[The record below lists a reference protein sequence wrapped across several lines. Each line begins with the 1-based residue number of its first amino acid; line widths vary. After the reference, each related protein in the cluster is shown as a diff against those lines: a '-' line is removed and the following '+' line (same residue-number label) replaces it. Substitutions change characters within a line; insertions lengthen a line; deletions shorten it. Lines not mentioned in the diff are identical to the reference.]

1 MAQVLRQAVVDFYRY
16 PPVGGDDWRY
26 AFGAACVR
34 ALEAQMLTKT
44 TLLDM
49 ANAPGYEQAVELL
62 SSGDYTAGQ
71 TKTGFAELENI
82 LASRRAEVRNT
93 FEKLMIDARVVKL
106 FRSRTD
112 FANLKLALRRM
123 LTEKPIGGDYS
134 GDGNILP
141 GQFAEIFEQENYAL
155 LGEYLSGLAE
165 QVVLGYYQNKDI
177 RQIDYTI
184 DASAAQHNFST
195 ADKFASVFLA
205 GLFRIQIDLINI
217 RTMFRLKLTE
227 SEQRNVFLAGGFIET
242 ARFRQGLD
250 IGNESVAQLFFATPY
265 YEAVQAGAG
274 YIASQKSFLK
284 LEQQCDEYLN
294 GYLGST
300 SQITAGPQPI
310 IAYLLA
316 AEYEIRTVRLILT
329 AKRNNLNPKL
339 ILDRLG

>member
-1 MAQVLRQAVVDFYRY
+1 MAQVLRQSVMDFYRY

-26 AFGAACVR
+26 AFGAARVR
-34 ALEAQMLTKT
+34 ALEAQMLTRS

-62 SSGDYTAGQ
+62 SSGDYAAGQ
-71 TKTGFAELENI
+71 AKIAFAELENI
-82 LASRRAEVRNT
+82 LASRRSEVRSI
-93 FEKLMIDARVVKL
+93 FEKLMIETRVVEL

-123 LTEKPIGGDYS
+123 LLEKPIGNDYS

-155 LGEYLSGLAE
+155 PGEYLSGLTE
-165 QVVLGYYQNKDI
+165 QVVLSYYQNKDI
-177 RQIDYTI
+177 RQIDYAI
-184 DASAAQHNFST
+184 DAGAAQYYLAK
-195 ADKFASVFLA
+195 ADELASVFLA
-205 GLFRIQIDLINI
+205 GLFRIQIDLTNI

-227 SEQRNVFLAGGFIET
+227 SEQRNVFLAGGFIEL

-250 IGNESVAQLFFATPY
+250 VGYESVAQLFFATPY
-265 YEAVQAGAG
+265 YETVQAGAG

-284 LEQQCDEYLN
+284 IEQQCDGYLN
-294 GYLGST
+294 GYLDST

-316 AEYEIRTVRLILT
+316 AEQEIRTVRLILT